1 MKILAAGRDTPSC
14 GDLHQRFF
22 TNNLLPLPV
31 VGNDLD
37 RHLSCTFIVDPGFM
51 RRTNFFYFL
60 LRIPTVV
67 SERSMSRCR
76 YDLEH
81 MGCVGIT
88 QRFVWGSRLD
98 LLLDNSCCFP

>member
-51 RRTNFFYFL
+51 RRTIFFIFYYE
-60 LRIPTVV
+60 
-67 SERSMSRCR
+67 SQQWYQS
-76 YDLEH
+76 DL
-81 MGCVGIT
+81 
-88 QRFVWGSRLD
+88 
-98 LLLDNSCCFP
+98 

>member
-51 RRTNFFYFL
+51 RRTIFFIFYYESQQWYCWRYALEAIIKVIIYFH
-60 LRIPTVV
+60 V
-67 SERSMSRCR
+67 
-76 YDLEH
+76 H
-81 MGCVGIT
+81 
-88 QRFVWGSRLD
+88 
-98 LLLDNSCCFP
+98 N